1 MTERGHKSETR
12 KGSAKTGCL
21 FLPAIDNLMADIF
34 DEVDEDLKRDQMQL
48 LWARYGKIVMTAV
61 AAVVLGVALRQG
73 YVAWQTDQAETS
85 ATAYHQALKSDDVAA
100 ALQAQ
105 IGNLTDGYAMVAQ
118 FQIAAE
124 QAKSEDFAAAEATY
138 LALSSDQSLEPLY
151 QQAAV
156 LLSVMVAPKTADST
170 ALTAR
175 LADLETAAG
184 PWQAMALET
193 SAGLV
198 LRSGDKAAAAAKY
211 KMIVEMA
218 DIPAGM
224 RQRAERM
231 IVMLASE

>member
-1 MTERGHKSETR
+1 
-12 KGSAKTGCL
+12 
-21 FLPAIDNLMADIF
+21 
-34 DEVDEDLKRDQMQL
+34 
-48 LWARYGKIVMTAV
+48 
-61 AAVVLGVALRQG
+61 
-73 YVAWQTDQAETS
+73 
-85 ATAYHQALKSDDVAA
+85 
-100 ALQAQ
+100 
-105 IGNLTDGYAMVAQ
+105 
-118 FQIAAE
+118 
-124 QAKSEDFAAAEATY
+124 
-138 LALSSDQSLEPLY
+138 
-151 QQAAV
+151 